1 MSRPAGAAAGAP
13 AAGPPASGSSAPN
26 APGSRIRAT
35 VGEILAGLNE
45 EQNAAVT
52 HGEGPLLIVAGAGT
66 GKTAVITRRIAWLIA
81 TKRARP
87 EEILALTFTDKA
99 ATEMESRVDVLVP
112 YGMVGATIATFH
124 AFSDRLVRKHA
135 VELGITS
142 QLKVGTRADMLVFLR
157 ERIFELGLKRYLP
170 LGRPDE
176 HLDALLSVFDRAR
189 DEDISSERY
198 LDFAARL
205 ADEAGDD
212 AALRDR
218 AEAELEKA
226 GAYAAYQRLLLESGR
241 VDFGSQIGL
250 ALRLLRERP
259 HLRREYQESFRWIL
273 VDEFQDTNHV
283 QFELVKLLAAG
294 RRNLTVVGDDD
305 QSIYRFR
312 GAKVENL
319 LGFLD
324 AFPSADA
331 VLLRRNYRSGQRI
344 LDLAHRMVRFN
355 DPERLE
361 ARDPERFDKRLV
373 ADRAIEGVVDHWP
386 QAGMTDEAEAV
397 AADIQATLERGDR
410 VARDLAVLARTHA
423 QLDPVAGALKA
434 RGIRFQRANQR
445 GLYRRPEVMLCLN
458 VLRTVADPDDG
469 IAAFGVLGDPLF
481 ELDPADLA
489 RLAAEAKRR
498 NRSLRELATAAAN
511 DAGSPIA
518 SGTRQGIRRFA
529 DLHARLTASATRR
542 PTSEVLYE
550 FVSES
555 GLLARLAREESIEAA
570 EQVQNLNRLF
580 GIVNR
585 VGPLLK
591 SDRVRFFMEHLDLLI
606 GAGDDPQ
613 AAAADLDEDAVQLLT
628 AHNAKGLE
636 FPVVYMLQLVE
647 GRFPLQRRGEPLPFP
662 PELYRGGDPRAEHE
676 REERRLFYVA
686 MTRARDRLVMTHAV
700 DYGGKRTKKPSKFL
714 VEALEL
720 PSPPKARK
728 TVSALE
734 SIARYAPTAAPPP
747 AEVLPIPPDRPLEL
761 SHGQIDDW
769 TTCPLK
775 YRYAHIVQ
783 VPLGTDPRAMYG
795 IAMHHAIR
803 VFHQHRMRGH
813 AIGADDV
820 VRVFEEAWSSEGFYS
835 REHEERR
842 LEEGRA
848 ALRRFVHRET
858 ASGRLPLAVEM
869 EFKFRLG
876 NDVVVGRW
884 DRIDEI
890 GGEIVLVDYKTGEI
904 ADRDKAEDRAA
915 KSLKDGQLGLY
926 ALGYAETRQA
936 MPARVQLHFVD
947 SGLIGE
953 AKVEEKHLE
962 TARER
967 VRAAAAGIRAAAFPP
982 DPDQRKCG
990 DCPYSRFC
998 VYSAAK
1004 GAG

>member
-1 MSRPAGAAAGAP
+1 MSRTAGAAGRAP
-13 AAGPPASGSSAPN
+13 AAGPEASGA
-26 APGSRIRAT
+26 GSRAT
-35 VGEILAGLNE
+35 IVEILAGLNDD
-45 EQNAAVT
+45 QLAAVT

-81 TKRARP
+81 GKRARP

-124 AFSDRLVRKHA
+124 AFCDRLVREHA

-157 ERIFELGLKRYLP
+157 ERIFDLGLKRYLP

-189 DEDISSERY
+189 DEDISPERY
-198 LDFAARL
+198 HDFAGRL
-205 ADEAGDD
+205 AAEAGDD
-212 AALRDR
+212 PALRDR

-259 HLRREYQESFRWIL
+259 HVRREIQETFRWVL

-283 QFELVKLLAAG
+283 QFELVKLLAGG

-324 AFPSADA
+324 AFPGAGT

-344 LDLAHRMVRFN
+344 LDLAHRTVRFN

-361 ARDPERFDKRLV
+361 ARDPERFDKRLI
-373 ADRAIEGVVDHWP
+373 ADRAIDGAVEHWP
-386 QAGMTDEAEAV
+386 LPGMTDEAEAV
-397 AADIQATLERGDR
+397 AADIAAATADG
-410 VARDLAVLARTHA
+410 ARAAREFAVLARTHA
-423 QLDPVAGALKA
+423 QLDPVAAALKA

-458 VLRTVADPDDG
+458 VLRTIADPDDG
-469 IAAFGVLGDPLF
+469 IAAYGVLGDPLF
-481 ELDPADLA
+481 ELDAADLA

-498 NRSLRELATAAAN
+498 NRSLLALATAAGN
-511 DAGSPIA
+511 DAGSAFSPR
-518 SGTRQGIRRFA
+518 SRESVRRFA
-529 DLHARLTASATRR
+529 DLHARLTASAARR

-555 GLLARLAREESIEAA
+555 GLLARLSREESAEAA

-606 GAGDDPQ
+606 EAGDDPQ
-613 AAAADLDEDAVQLLT
+613 AAVLDLEEDAVQLLT

-636 FPVVYMLQLVE
+636 FPVVYMVQLVE

-662 PELYRGGDPRAEHE
+662 PELHHGGDPKAEHE
-676 REERRLFYVA
+676 REERRLFYVG
-686 MTRARDRLVMTHAV
+686 MTRARDRLIMTHAG

-720 PSPPKARK
+720 PSPPKSRK
-728 TVSALE
+728 NVSALE
-734 SIARYAPTAAPPP
+734 SIARYAPVAEPPP
-747 AEVLPIPPDRPLEL
+747 AEVVPIPADRPLEL

-769 TTCPLK
+769 ITCPLK
-775 YRYAHIVQ
+775 YRYAHVVQ
-783 VPLGTDPRAMYG
+783 VPLGSDPRAMYG

-803 VFHQHRMRGH
+803 VFHQHRMRSH
-813 AIGADDV
+813 PITADDV
-820 VRVFEEAWSSEGFYS
+820 VRVFEEAWSSEGFFS

-842 LEEGRA
+842 LDEGRA
-848 ALRRFVHRET
+848 ALRRFVEREI
-858 ASGRLPLAVEM
+858 ASRRLPLAIEM
-869 EFKFRLG
+869 DFRFRLG

-884 DRIDEI
+884 DRIDEVE
-890 GGEIVLVDYKTGEI
+890 GEIVLVDYKTADI
-904 ADRDKAEDRAA
+904 ADDAKADERAV
-915 KSLKDGQLGLY
+915 KSLKEDQLGLY
-926 ALGYAETRQA
+926 ALAYMETRQA

-953 AKVEEKHLE
+953 AQVEAKHLE
-962 TARER
+962 VARER
-967 VRAAAAGIRAAAFPP
+967 VMEAAAGIRAAQFPP

-990 DCPYSRFC
+990 YCPYSRFC
-998 VYSAAK
+998 VYSAAR
-1004 GAG
+1004 GTG